1 MRTLAIG
8 LAALSLTAISGVA
21 LAQSSTTIVTEPPPA
36 VRPMGPDI
44 VVDPAPSDDSLA
56 TGSVRQTPPGC
67 ASTTTRHDS
76 PDGSTTTV
84 RKERC
89 NPD

>member
-8 LAALSLTAISGVA
+8 LAALSLTTISGAA
-21 LAQSSTTIVTEPPPA
+21 LGQSSTTIVTDPPPA
-36 VRPMGPDI
+36 ARRVAPDI
-44 VVDPAPSDDSLA
+44 IVDPAPIDDPST
-56 TGSVRQTPPGC
+56 TGSIDRTSPGC
-67 ASTTTRHDS
+67 ASTTTRHDG